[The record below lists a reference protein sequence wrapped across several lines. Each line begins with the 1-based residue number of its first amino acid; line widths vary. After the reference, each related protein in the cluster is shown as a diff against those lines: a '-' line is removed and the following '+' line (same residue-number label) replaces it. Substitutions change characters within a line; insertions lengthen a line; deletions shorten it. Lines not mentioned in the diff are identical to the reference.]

1 MAAKRSPFQFVA
13 DLAGFARFVFRR
25 WSEDRCAQIA
35 GSLAFTTLLA
45 LVPVFAT
52 AVAVL
57 SSAPVF
63 APVMAQVK
71 AFLLAN
77 LAPEVARKIIN
88 GYLENFSASAA
99 RLTGA
104 GIVAV
109 LVLSVLL
116 MLDIDRSLNAIWRV
130 RRSRPYW
137 LLVAGYV
144 ALLVAGPVLI
154 GLSVTATTYVMTL
167 SMGLLPAEGP
177 WHPVLY
183 RVVPGAMSALA
194 FFLVYVIVPHRRV
207 PWHHA
212 LAGSIVAG
220 ALFEAAKQLFGVY
233 VRYAHTYSLVY
244 GAFAAV
250 PLFMLWIYLSWLVIL
265 LGAEIT
271 ASAAYWHGRLWSG
284 AATPGMRLR
293 EAVLVTRRMLE
304 AGGAPLAFETLRMD
318 TRLPAHEVEVTLS
331 RLCGAGILRRVGRAQ
346 YAFAAD
352 PRVATLGELYEAA
365 VAPVDALVPLEWA
378 EVSEDFAHA
387 ADRMRE
393 GLKRPL
399 VSLAALSVPV
409 PMAGV
414 EAGAVSR
421 KL

>member
-1 MAAKRSPFQFVA
+1 MPAKRGLFQFLA
-13 DLAGFARFVFRR
+13 DLVGYSRFVLRR

-35 GSLAFTTLLA
+35 GSLAYTTLLA
-45 LVPVFAT
+45 LVPVFAI

-63 APVMAQVK
+63 VPIMAQVK

-77 LAPEVARKIIN
+77 LAPEVARKIIT
-88 GYLENFSASAA
+88 GYLENFSANAA

-104 GIVAV
+104 GVVAA
-109 LVLSVLL
+109 LVLSVML

-137 LLVAGYV
+137 LLVSGYV

-154 GLSVTATTYVMTL
+154 GLSVYATTYLTTL
-167 SMGLLPAEGP
+167 SMGLLPPLPGR

-183 RVVPGAMSALA
+183 RLVPGCMSALA
-194 FFLVYVIVPHRRV
+194 FFLVYMIVPHRRV

-233 VRYAHTYSLVY
+233 VRYARTYSLVY
-244 GAFAAV
+244 GALAAV
-250 PLFMLWIYLSWLVIL
+250 PLFLVWIYLSWLVTL

-271 ASAAYWHGRLWSG
+271 ASASYWHARLWSG
-284 AATPGMRLR
+284 VASPGARLR
-293 EAVLVTRRMLE
+293 EAVLVARRMLDS
-304 AGGAPLAFETLRMD
+304 AGAPLDFETLRLD
-318 TRLPAHEVEVTLS
+318 TRLPPHELEVTLA
-331 RLCGAGILRRVGRAQ
+331 RMYQAGILKRVGRTG

-352 PRVATLGELYEAA
+352 PRVATLADLYEAA
-365 VAPVDALVPLEWA
+365 VAPVDALVPEAWA
-378 EVSEDFAHA
+378 DVSEDFAHA
-387 ADRMRE
+387 AARMRE
-393 GLKRPL
+393 GLKLPL
-399 VSLAALSVPV
+399 ASLA
-409 PMAGV
+409 
-414 EAGAVSR
+414 
-421 KL
+421 KLPGDLPNRANDRPAPFA